1 MRRLSL
7 ESQFGRLTISEDEGR
22 IVGLEWGG
30 RSKGKPSPA
39 LIEARRQLLEYFAGR
54 RHSFDL
60 PLAPEG
66 SPTERRVWQLMAE
79 IPYGET
85 RSYGD
90 LGRDLGLSPRAVG
103 RCCGTNPL
111 PIFVPCHR
119 VVGSNGTLG
128 GYSGGE
134 GAETKR
140 RLLQLEHAL
149 LL

>member
-7 ESQFGRLTISEDEGR
+7 ETQFGRLTIGEDEGR
-22 IVGLEWGG
+22 ILALTWGG
-30 RSKGKPSPA
+30 RAKGKPSPTLA
-39 LIEARRQLLEYFAGR
+39 EARKQLLEYFAGR
-54 RHSFDL
+54 RRGFDL

-66 SPTERRVWQLMAE
+66 SPTELRIWQLMAD

-85 RSYGD
+85 RTYGD
-90 LGRDLGLSPRAVG
+90 LGRDLGLSPRVVG
-103 RCCGTNPL
+103 RFCGSNPL
-111 PIFVPCHR
+111 PILIPCHR

>member
-7 ESQFGRLTISEDEGR
+7 ETQFGRLTISEDEGR
-22 IVGLEWGG
+22 IVALNWGG
-30 RSKGKPSPA
+30 RAKGKPSPT
-39 LIEARRQLLEYFAGR
+39 LIEAKKQLLEYFAGR
-54 RHSFDL
+54 RKRFDL
-60 PLAPEG
+60 PLRPEG
-66 SPTERRVWQLMAE
+66 APTELRVWQLMAD

-103 RCCGTNPL
+103 RCCGSNPL
-111 PIFVPCHR
+111 PIFIPCHR
-119 VVGSNGTLG
+119 VVASDGSLG

-149 LL
+149 LI

>member
-7 ESQFGRLTISEDEGR
+7 ETQFGRLTISEDGDE
-22 IVGLEWGG
+22 IVRLEWGG
-30 RSKGKPSPA
+30 RSKGDPSSTV
-39 LIEARRQLLEYFAGR
+39 LEAGRQLLQYFAGR
-54 RHSFDL
+54 RRRFDL
-60 PLAPEG
+60 PLAPQG
-66 SPTERRVWQLMAE
+66 TATEFRVWQLMAE

-85 RSYGD
+85 RSYGA

-103 RCCGTNPL
+103 RCCGSNRL
-111 PIFVPCHR
+111 PIFIPCHR
-119 VVGSNGTLG
+119 VVGSHGVLG

-134 GAETKR
+134 GPETKR

>member
-7 ESQFGRLTISEDEGR
+7 ESQFGRLTLTEEDGR
-22 IVGLEWGG
+22 IVGLTWGG
-30 RSKGKPSPA
+30 RAKGKATPSLA
-39 LIEARRQLLEYFAGR
+39 DAKKQLLEYFAGR
-54 RHSFDL
+54 RKNFDL
-60 PLAPEG
+60 PLALDA
-66 SPTERRVWQLMAE
+66 SPASLRVWQLMAE

-90 LGRDLGLSPRAVG
+90 LGKALGLSPRAVG
-103 RCCGTNPL
+103 QACGANPL
-111 PIFVPCHR
+111 PIFIPCHR
-119 VVGSNGTLG
+119 VVGSNGRLG

>member
-7 ESQFGRLTISEDEGR
+7 ESQFGRLTITEDQGR
-22 IVGLEWGG
+22 LTALSWGG
-30 RSKGKPSPA
+30 RASGKPSPA
-39 LIEARRQLLEYFAGR
+39 LVAAKKQLLEYFAGR
-54 RHSFDL
+54 RKSFDL

-66 SPTERRVWQLMAE
+66 SPTELSVWQLMAA

-85 RSYGD
+85 RSYGE
-90 LGRDLGLSPRAVG
+90 LAKALGLSPRAVG
-103 RCCGTNPL
+103 RACGSNKL
-111 PIFVPCHR
+111 PILIPCHR
-119 VVGSNGTLG
+119 VVASNGRLG